1 MAFKETVISNVRCLA
16 VTYTEAAKLMQVEE
30 NVIIQHL
37 QKQEGSAKV
46 RLQFLSKDSPT
57 DFFKATNGKD
67 IVGKSQP
74 RQCYCVPINIV
85 PENVIQTIRGK
96 TKTYNIVQLT
106 LKGTSRYISEI

>member
-16 VTYTEAAKLMQVEE
+16 VAYTEAAKLTQVEE

-37 QKQEGSAKV
+37 QKQERSAKV
-46 RLQFLSKDSPT
+46 RLRFLKNSPT